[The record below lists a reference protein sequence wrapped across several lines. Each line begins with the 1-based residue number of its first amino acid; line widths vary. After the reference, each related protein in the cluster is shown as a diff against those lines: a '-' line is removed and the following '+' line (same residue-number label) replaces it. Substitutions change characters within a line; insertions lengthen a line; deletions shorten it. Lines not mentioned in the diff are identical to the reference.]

1 MEPSESRISDIFI
14 GTRIQSSRQA
24 LGLSEAQLA
33 RRIGVKR
40 LTLVNWENGKTAPR
54 ANRLAEIAGILNVPL
69 MWLLAGGESPAEAQ
83 EPNNSETLALE
94 QKLDTADQL
103 INQLSALISD
113 LRGHT
118 RRVQREIDEIH

>member
-1 MEPSESRISDIFI
+1 MEPGESRISDIFI